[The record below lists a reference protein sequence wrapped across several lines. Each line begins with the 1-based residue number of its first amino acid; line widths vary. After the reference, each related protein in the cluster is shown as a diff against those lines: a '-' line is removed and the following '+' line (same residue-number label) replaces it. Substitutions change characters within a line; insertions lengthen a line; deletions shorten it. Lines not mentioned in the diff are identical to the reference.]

1 MDESNV
7 TAMLPRTKDVMNT
20 KGESTM
26 SQSVYQMYWF
36 LPGDD
41 RVRTLGLG
49 ALMAATRALI
59 AVHLPEGQPMPHC
72 AACQRRFRR
81 GETAGEVAL
90 LVPFA
95 AEEADADEYMSAVIC
110 SKCADLPVMEKTEA
124 AIASLREIMPIEI
137 VKPSRA

>member
-59 AVHLPEGQPMPHC
+59 AVHLPEGSRCPTAPPVSVVSDVVRPPAKLLCWCRSRPRKRTQMNTC
-72 AACQRRFRR
+72 RRS
-81 GETAGEVAL
+81 
-90 LVPFA
+90 FA
-95 AEEADADEYMSAVIC
+95 RSAPTC
-110 SKCADLPVMEKTEA
+110 
-124 AIASLREIMPIEI
+124 R
-137 VKPSRA
+137 